1 MHFHRHVGSVFHS
14 CVDSLCVFPQACGS
28 VFHSCVEV
36 LCVFLQVVCVPQ
48 SCGGAYVHF
57 HRHVGSVC
65 STVVWR
71 LSVNFNNLRTWI
83 VCFTVMWRVCVHFH
97 EHLGS
102 VHSTVIWRLCV
113 NFHRHV
119 KSVCSTVVWRACVHF
134 HSHVGSVSF
143 HSYVHGLRTFY
154 RHVSMHF
161 QFLVGGFVGIFHSTS
176 NFSTCKLHY
185 MYIYTLLVYIIC
197 TWKRFSVL

>member
-1 MHFHRHVGSVFHS
+1 MCISTS
-14 CVDSLCVFPQACGS
+14 IW
-28 VFHSCVEV
+28 EV
-36 LCVFLQVVCVPQ
+36 YIQQ
-48 SCGGAYVHF
+48 SCGGF
-57 HRHVGSVC
+57 VC
-65 STVVWR
+65 NSTGMWAVFVPVV
-71 LSVNFNNLRTWI
+71 
-83 VCFTVMWRVCVHFH
+83 
-97 EHLGS
+97 
-102 VHSTVIWRLCV
+102 WRLCV

-143 HSYVHGLRTFY
+143 HSNVHGLRTFY

-161 QFLVGGFVGIFHSTS
+161 QFLVGGFVGIFHSTP

-197 TWKRFSVL
+197 TRKSFSVL